1 MRKILEI
8 ARLQMWENLRRQMH
22 LITLFVAFLLLM
34 LPSYVNAFSMGQA
47 GFNRVAKDAGLA
59 VIEYFGVAFALYF
72 GSTAIPHDMERKT
85 IYPLLARPLS
95 RISYLLGQFLG
106 LSALLAGSLALL
118 AVCFYGALSLLS
130 RDTEDVRFYWVVY
143 SQFLEAGVLMAAC
156 IFFSTR
162 CSPALA
168 GVLGMFT
175 YIVGGLS
182 ETFIRFFI
190 IEDRENI
197 TEAALVKAVK
207 GLMPNFEVFHL
218 KMAVVHWIEIP
229 PHYLQ
234 AVTLYG
240 LGWIAFLLL
249 LTEFS
254 FSKKDL

>member
-22 LITLFVAFLLLM
+22 LITLFIALILLM
-34 LPSYVNAFSMGQA
+34 LPSYVNAFSMGQE

-95 RISYLLGQFLG
+95 RMSYLLGQFLG
-106 LSALLAGSLALL
+106 LSVLLAGSFAFLS
-118 AVCFYGALSLLS
+118 VCFYGALSLLS
-130 RDTEDVRFYWVVY
+130 RDIEDVRFYWVVY
-143 SQFLEAGVLMAAC
+143 CQFLESSLLLAAC
-156 IFFSTR
+156 MFFSTR

-168 GVLGMFT
+168 GVLGVFT

-190 IEDRENI
+190 VEDRENI
-197 TEAALVKAVK
+197 TAAAAVKAIK
-207 GLMPNFEVFHL
+207 ALLPNFEVFHL

-229 PHYLQ
+229 PGYLG
-234 AVTLYG
+234 ASTLYG
-240 LGWIAFLLL
+240 LGWIGFLLL